1 MSELTKKNIKFIWSA
16 KYEANFHKLKKQLN
30 SESILILSS
39 GKDDFTV
46 YTDISKEGLGGVMMQ
61 KGKVITYA
69 SRKLKSHEQNYLT
82 HDLERAVVIFVL
94 KKLIHYLYRVT
105 FDVYTDYK
113 SFKYLFS

>member
-1 MSELTKKNIKFIWSA
+1 MNSEL
-16 KYEANFHKLKKQLN
+16 
-30 SESILILSS
+30 ILTLSS

-46 YTDISKEGLGGVMMQ
+46 DTDISKEGLGRVIMQ
-61 KGKVITYA
+61 KEKVIAYV

-82 HDLERAVVIFVL
+82 HDLELAAVIFVL
-94 KKLIHYLYRVT
+94 KKLRHYLYRVT